1 MAEKETKEKQVSLS
15 IFQKRWRKFK
25 TLKRGYYAFLI
36 ITIAYVISF
45 ILPVFVG
52 RDALLLK
59 YNGNYYFPLFKTYQ
73 ATDLG
78 QQKDPYGEANYRTLK
93 QEYAETDQGDW
104 VIMPLYPFG
113 PNENLLNELE
123 GNPPHTPSLSHWCGT
138 DDRGRDVFARLV
150 YGFNIGI
157 SFSLVVTVFSFVIGI
172 AIGAILGFFGGKV
185 DIIGQ
190 RLIEI
195 WGTLPFLYVIIII
208 SSIIQPNFFLLVLIL
223 TMFDWIFMTYYM
235 RGEFYREKARD
246 YVAAAVS
253 MGAKS
258 KTIIFKHVLPNS
270 LTPVISYAPFII
282 VANIFQLVALD
293 YLGFGLPP
301 PTPSWGQLM
310 QQGLSNIDNWWLI
323 ITPLAA
329 MFFTLL
335 AITFV
340 GEAIREAF
348 DPKVYSRLR

>member
-1 MAEKETKEKQVSLS
+1 MGENKKKEVSLS
-15 IFQKRWRKFK
+15 ILRKRWKKFK
-25 TLKRGYYAFLI
+25 TLKRGYYSFI
-36 ITIAYVISF
+36 IILVTYVISF

-52 RDALLLK
+52 HKALIVH
-59 YNGNYYFPLFKTYQ
+59 YNGDYYFPLFKTYQ

-78 QQKDPYGEANYRTLK
+78 QKRDAYGEANYRFLK
-93 QEYAETDQGDW
+93 QEYKEEDKGNW
-104 VIMPLYPFG
+104 VLLPPYPYG

-123 GNPPHTPSLSHWCGT
+123 GNPPHHPSLSHWCGT
-138 DDRGRDVFARLV
+138 DDRGRDVFARLL

-157 SFSLVVTVFSFVIGI
+157 SFALVVTVFSFVIGI
-172 AIGAILGFFGGKV
+172 AIGAVLGYFGGKV

-223 TMFDWIFMTYYM
+223 TLFDWIFMTYYM

-253 MGAKS
+253 MGARNR
-258 KTIIFKHVLPNS
+258 TVIFKHILPNS

-323 ITPLAA
+323 LTPLAS

-335 AITFV
+335 AITFI

>member
-1 MAEKETKEKQVSLS
+1 MGENKKKEVSLS
-15 IFQKRWRKFK
+15 ILRKRWKKFK
-25 TLKRGYYAFLI
+25 TLKRGYYSFI
-36 ITIAYVISF
+36 IILVTYVISF

-52 RDALLLK
+52 HKALIVH
-59 YNGNYYFPLFKTYQ
+59 YNGDYYFPLFKTYQ

-78 QQKDPYGEANYRTLK
+78 QKRDAYGEANYRFLK
-93 QEYAETDQGDW
+93 QEYKEEDKGNW
-104 VIMPLYPFG
+104 VLLPPYPYG

-123 GNPPHTPSLSHWCGT
+123 GNPPHHPSLSHWCGT
-138 DDRGRDVFARLV
+138 DDRGRDVFARLL

-157 SFSLVVTVFSFVIGI
+157 SFALVVTVFSFVIGI
-172 AIGAILGFFGGKV
+172 AIGAVLGYFGGKV

-223 TMFDWIFMTYYM
+223 TLFDWIFMTYYM

-253 MGAKS
+253 MGAKNR
-258 KTIIFKHVLPNS
+258 TVIFKHILPNS

-323 ITPLAA
+323 LTPLAS

-335 AITFV
+335 AITFI